1 MLRFDGAGVSD
12 RGPVRELNED
22 AAFLG
27 PWLALVADGVGG
39 AAAGEIASA
48 TTAYVVA
55 RSAGRGVDPLL
66 ALDAGVRRA
75 LKLMRQA
82 SAADVELLG
91 FATTLTGIALD
102 GQRAALV
109 HVGDSR
115 AYLLRAGGMTR
126 LTRDHT
132 YVQQLVDDGY
142 LPPEGVASHPW
153 RHVVTRSLH
162 AGEIAGDEQPEFT
175 ELTLLAGDRLI
186 LCSDGM
192 TDYLSD
198 ARIADLASDLAPGSA
213 AQGLVQVASL
223 AGATDNVTCLVVD
236 VLDLPDD
243 PEVTVLRGRAPAGER
258 FGSLLDDSNVLG
270 ATRLTAY

>member
-12 RGPVRELNED
+12 GGPVREINED
-22 AAFLG
+22 AAFLS

-48 TTAYVVA
+48 TAAYVVS
-55 RSAGRGVDPLL
+55 RSTGRGTDPML

-75 LKLMRQA
+75 LDLMSRA
-82 SAADVELLG
+82 SAVDVELLG

-102 GQRAALV
+102 GERAALV

-132 YVQQLVDDGY
+132 YVQQLLDDGY
-142 LPPEGVASHPW
+142 LQPEGVVSHPW

-162 AGEIAGDEQPEFT
+162 GGGIPEDEQPEFS
-175 ELTLLAGDRLI
+175 ELTLLAGDRLV

-192 TDYLSD
+192 SD
-198 ARIADLASDLAPGSA
+198 HLGDDRIADLASGLAPGRA
-213 AQGLVQVASL
+213 AQGLVQEAWL

-243 PEVTVLRGRAPAGER
+243 LGDTVRRGRTPAGER

-270 ATRLTAY
+270 ATRLTTY

>member
-12 RGPVRELNED
+12 GGPVRELNED

-48 TTAYVVA
+48 TTAYVVS
-55 RSAGRGVDPLL
+55 RSTGRGTDPML

-75 LKLMRQA
+75 VDLMRRA
-82 SAADVELLG
+82 SAVDVDLLG

-102 GQRAALV
+102 GARAALV

-115 AYLLRAGGMTR
+115 AYLLRAGGLTR

-132 YVQQLVDDGY
+132 YVQRLVDDGY
-142 LPPEGVASHPW
+142 LEPSRVASHPW

-162 AGEIAGDEQPEFT
+162 AGVVADDEQPEFS
-175 ELTLLAGDRLI
+175 ELTLVAGDRLI

-192 TDYLSD
+192 SD
-198 ARIADLASDLAPGSA
+198 HLDDDRIADLAGGIAPGRA
-213 AQGLVQVASL
+213 AQGLVQEAWL
-223 AGATDNVTCLVVD
+223 AGASDNVTCLVVD
-236 VLDLPDD
+236 VLDLPEDR
-243 PEVTVLRGRAPAGER
+243 ESAAGRGKAPAGER

-270 ATRLTAY
+270 ATRLTTY